1 MIDTTYPILYAKN
14 ITKSFNNKLILNNIS
29 ININKGDIKVLIG
42 PSGAGKSTFLQ
53 CLNCLI
59 LPDSGGIYLYG
70 DKVDIS
76 NHYNLSEL
84 RKKVGMIFQDFNLF
98 DHLTTEENISIALR
112 KVANYSYKAA
122 KKRAL
127 EELKQVGLIDK
138 ANLYPAQLS
147 GGQKQRIA
155 IARALAMDPNVMLF
169 DEPTSALDPKLT
181 YEVLTII
188 QKLANNGMTMVIT
201 THQMDFACAIA
212 TEILFIENGE
222 IVEQGSPCQLL
233 SPEAQ
238 TKTNSFFK
246 SFISPFQS
254 SPLSIEKPSISTLLS
269 GDLSHDLTSSGSESF
284 SFPGK
289 NKS

>member
-1 MIDTTYPILYAKN
+1 MIDSTYPILYARN
-14 ITKSFNNKLILNNIS
+14 ITKSFNNKLILNNIT

-59 LPDSGGIYLYG
+59 LPDSGSIYLYG
-70 DKVDIS
+70 DKIDVS
-76 NHYNLSEL
+76 NHHSLSEL

-112 KVANYSYKAA
+112 KVAKYSYKAA
-122 KKRAL
+122 KERAL
-127 EELKQVGLIDK
+127 EELTQVGLIDK

-147 GGQKQRIA
+147 GGQKQRVA
-155 IARALAMDPNVMLF
+155 IARALAMEPNVMLF

-188 QKLANNGMTMVIT
+188 RKLANNGMTMVIT

-212 TEILFIENGE
+212 TDILFMEHGE
-222 IVEQGSPCQLL
+222 IVEQGSPSQLL

-238 TKTNSFFK
+238 TKTNGFFK

-254 SPLSIEKPSISTLLS
+254 SPLSIEKSSISMLLS
-269 GDLSHDLTSSGSESF
+269 GDLSHDLTNSGSESF

>member
-1 MIDTTYPILYAKN
+1 MIDSSYPILYAKN

-59 LPDSGGIYLYG
+59 VPDSGGIYLYG
-70 DKVDIS
+70 DKVDVS
-76 NHYNLSEL
+76 NHYSLSEL
-84 RKKVGMIFQDFNLF
+84 RKKVGIIFQDFNLF

-122 KKRAL
+122 KERAL
-127 EELKQVGLIDK
+127 EELTQVGLVDK
-138 ANLYPAQLS
+138 ATLYPAQLS
-147 GGQKQRIA
+147 GGQKQRLA
-155 IARALAMDPNVMLF
+155 IARALAMEPNVMLF

-181 YEVLTII
+181 CEVLTVI

-212 TEILFIENGE
+212 TDILFMEHGE
-222 IVEQGSPCQLL
+222 IVEQGSPSQLL
-233 SPEAQ
+233 SPKAQ
-238 TKTNSFFK
+238 TRTNGFFK

-254 SPLSIEKPSISTLLS
+254 NASYIEKPSISTLLS
-269 GDLSHDLTSSGSESF
+269 GDLSHDLTNSGTESI
-284 SFPGK
+284 SFPEK

>member
-1 MIDTTYPILYAKN
+1 MIDSTYPILYVKN

-29 ININKGDIKVLIG
+29 VNINKGDIKVLIG

-70 DKVDIS
+70 DKIDLS
-76 NHYNLSEL
+76 NHYSLSEL

-122 KKRAL
+122 RERAL
-127 EELKQVGLIDK
+127 EELAQVGLIDK

-147 GGQKQRIA
+147 GGQKQRLA
-155 IARALAMDPNVMLF
+155 IARALAMEPNVMLL

-181 YEVLTII
+181 CEVLTVI

-212 TEILFIENGE
+212 TDILFMEHGE

-238 TKTNSFFK
+238 TRTNGFFK
-246 SFISPFQS
+246 SFISPLQS
-254 SPLSIEKPSISTLLS
+254 NSLSIEKPSISMLLS
-269 GDLSHDLTSSGSESF
+269 GDLSHDLTNSGTESI
-284 SFPGK
+284 SFPEK
-289 NKS
+289 NEN